1 MWTLKRI
8 FMIIS
13 LCSAERYTVDRHH
26 TAELRLGSVRNQYIN
41 YFRIIQKITAG
52 CIQMELIRD
61 LALWQILEEI
71 KTEIVF
77 EDPAV
82 AKTQTDTPMC

>member
-1 MWTLKRI
+1 MYFYDNLTVHCRDLHSGPTL
-8 FMIIS
+8 
-13 LCSAERYTVDRHH
+13 HH
-26 TAELRLGSVRNQYIN
+26 RLQIRLS
-41 YFRIIQKITAG
+41 QKSIHKLFSNNSKNHG

>member
-1 MWTLKRI
+1 
-8 FMIIS
+8 
-13 LCSAERYTVDRHH
+13 
-26 TAELRLGSVRNQYIN
+26 
-41 YFRIIQKITAG
+41 
-52 CIQMELIRD
+52 MELIRD